1 MSWASDYVTV
11 PEFKAFIGLADTID
25 DVVMVSA
32 ISAASRAVD
41 HATNRQFGVVSA
53 AEQRTYRARPDY
65 ELGYWVVDVDDFQSV
80 TGLVVS
86 VVDAG
91 VVATF
96 VKEPFNASQ
105 RGRPWTRIA
114 FTSDSEFTPDTHP
127 HEVAVT
133 AVWGWT
139 AVPVPVKQACL
150 LQASRFHKRRL
161 APFGVAGNFDQGSEI
176 RLLARLDPD
185 VAVSLR
191 DYSRLRSVM

>member
-1 MSWASDYVTV
+1 VSWSPDYITV
-11 PEFKAFIGLADTID
+11 PELKAYIGLADTID

-41 HATNRQFGVVSA
+41 HATNRQFGVVAA

-65 ELGYWVVDVDDFQSV
+65 ELGCWVVDVDDFQSV

-91 VVATF
+91 VVATY

-105 RGRPWTRIA
+105 KGRPWTRIA

-139 AVPVPVKQACL
+139 AVPVPVKQATL
-150 LQASRFHKRRL
+150 LQASRLFSRRHS
-161 APFGVAGNFDQGSEI
+161 PFGVAGSPDLGSEL
-176 RLLARLDPD
+176 RLLSKLDPD
-185 VAVSLR
+185 VEVSLR
-191 DYSRLRSVM
+191 DFRRLRSVA